1 MQWKRI
7 ALGVM
12 VILCFFTVYQA
23 GALDR
28 DSGNQTRTPGNGAPG
43 HGFNLTGTLDWL
55 EAQGY
60 DLSAIRTAVTRGD
73 TDTARTLLDQFRA
86 EHPDA
91 LPERAG
97 KPGCQGLEDAD
108 HINRTLERLTQ
119 DGYDV
124 SEIQTAVD
132 SGNLDTALKLL
143 RKFMEEHQDELS
155 VSGRAPPG
163 NGGDDADHM
172 TGLLDRLEEQGY
184 DVSAILAAVES
195 GDTDTARTL
204 LDQFRAEHPDV
215 FPGPAGMPGGK
226 GPADAD
232 HITGILEQLTEK
244 GYDMSTIQAA
254 VDSGDLETAR
264 TLLHQ
269 FMEEHRDELP
279 EHGRPADRLPDCR

>member
-23 GALDR
+23 GALDNG
-28 DSGNQTRTPGNGAPG
+28 SGNQTRTPGGGAPG
-43 HGFNLTGTLDWL
+43 HGFDLTGLLDRL

-60 DLSAIRTAVTRGD
+60 EISAIRAAVSSGD
-73 TDTARTLLDQFRA
+73 TDTARTLMDQFRA

-91 LPERAG
+91 LPAPADG
-97 KPGCQGLEDAD
+97 HGCQGLEDAD
-108 HINRTLERLTQ
+108 HINSTLERLTR

-124 SEIQTAVD
+124 SEIQTAVE

-143 RKFMEEHQDELS
+143 RKFMEEHRDELS

-163 NGGDDADHM
+163 NGGDDADHI
-172 TGLLDRLEEQGY
+172 TGFLERLTEKGY
-184 DVSAILAAVES
+184 DVSAIQAAVDS
-195 GDTDTARTL
+195 GDLETARTL
-204 LDQFRAEHPDV
+204 LDKFRAEHPGAL
-215 FPGPAGMPGGK
+215 PELTGKPGGRE
-226 GPADAD
+226 PADAD
-232 HITGILEQLTEK
+232 HITGFLEKLTEK
-244 GYDMSTIQAA
+244 GYDVSAIKAA

-269 FMEEHRDELP
+269 FREEHRDELP
-279 EHGRPADRLPDCR
+279 KRGRPAETIA